1 MENVRANNRRKK
13 VKNPLLKRIPKELLG
28 DWRKYLLVSLFL
40 ILTIGFVSGMYVANG
55 SMMKAADE
63 GVTKYKLEDGHFEL
77 DAKADEELLAA
88 IESGKKADIKQYYLD
103 EAQKELDEKFDDEF
117 EREFTKEFNDEFEKE
132 FTEQF
137 DAEFPAQ
144 FDEAFSAQVKQ
155 TMLAKGMDGTMAE
168 TMLPTV
174 IAQAKQEGT
183 YQSAYDNAYN
193 EVYRETYDIAY
204 EEAYREA
211 YDEAYPE
218 AYDEAWEEIRDEID
232 EEYAKAEEKYELD
245 DPDFEAVPVTIYENF
260 YRNEEEDNNNDGVAD
275 GTVRVYAAT
284 QEVNLACLMEGR
296 FPEAEDEIAIDR
308 MHADNAGIEVG
319 DTVTVGGQSY
329 QVVGLIAYVN
339 YSTLHEK
346 STDLMFDAIKFDVAM
361 VTEEGFNRLGQTI
374 HYTYAWQYIKEPVD
388 EKEEKN
394 LSDDFLK
401 ALLTQTV
408 VGDYEIKDY
417 IPRYANPAI
426 NFATEDMG
434 SDEAMG
440 GVLLDILIVI
450 IAFIFAVTISNTII
464 KEASAIGTLRASGYS
479 KGELIRHYLSVP
491 VIVTLLAA
499 AIGNILGYSVF
510 KNVVVSMYYNSYSLP
525 AYETVWNPEAF
536 IKTTLIPVVL
546 MLVVNLIVITKMMQH
561 TPLQFLRHDLKK
573 TKRKKAMRLPGWKFL
588 SRFRLR
594 IMFQNIPNYII
605 LFAGIFFIMVM
616 LAMAVGMPSTL
627 KYYQDNVADM
637 MFAKYQYVLNAYEDE
652 DGKVI
657 TTGNEEAEK
666 FGMRSLQKKGDAL
679 DEEISVYG
687 ISDDSHYVSIKDLS
701 TRKEDEVY
709 ISTSFGE
716 KYDLAVGDV
725 ITLDEKYENV
735 QYQFEVAGYYEKCQ
749 SIAVFMPIQNYRT
762 VFDLDEEE
770 FDGYMSDTEI
780 TDIEEDNIA
789 TVITERDITKMCDQ
803 LDHSMGAY
811 MQYFQFLCM
820 LLSAVLIYLL
830 TKIIIE
836 KNENAISM
844 TKILGY
850 DNKEIASL
858 YLLSTTILLVV
869 IDIISVFLGALV
881 MEQAWKAIMFS
892 YSGWFAFVIEPAGY
906 FKMFTFVLIGYL
918 VVMFFDFRRI
928 KKIPMD
934 EALKNVE

>member
-1 MENVRANNRRKK
+1 MKNVSANNRRIK

-88 IESGKKADIKQYYLD
+88 IETGKKADIKQYYLD

-155 TMLAKGMDGTMAE
+155 TMLAKGMDRAMAE
-168 TMLPTV
+168 KMLPTV

-193 EVYRETYDIAY
+193 EVYRESYDIAY

-232 EEYAKAEEKYELD
+232 EEYAEAEEKYELD

-275 GTVRVYAAT
+275 GTVRVYAVT

-361 VTEEGFNRLGQTI
+361 VTKEGFNRLGQNI
-374 HYTYAWQYIKEPVD
+374 HYAYAWQYIKEPAD
-388 EKEEKN
+388 EKEEKSF
-394 LSDDFLK
+394 SDDFLK

-417 IPRYANPAI
+417 MPRYANPAI

-657 TTGNEEAEK
+657 TTGNDDAEK

-811 MQYFQFLCM
+811 MQYFQFLCI

>member
-1 MENVRANNRRKK
+1 MKNVRNNRRKK
-13 VKNPLLKRIPKELLG
+13 VRNPLLKRIPKELLG
-28 DWRKYLLVSLFL
+28 DWKKYLLVSLFL

-63 GVTKYKLEDGHFEL
+63 GITKYKLEDGHFEL
-77 DAKADEELLAA
+77 DAKANEELLAA
-88 IESGKKADIKQYYLD
+88 IETGKKADIKQYYLD
-103 EAQKELDEKFDDEF
+103 EAKEELDEKFDDEF
-117 EREFTKEFNDEFEKE
+117 ERKFTKEFNDEFEKE

-137 DAEFPAQ
+137 NAEFPAQ
-144 FDEAFSAQVKQ
+144 FDESFTGQVKQ
-155 TMLAKGMDGTMAE
+155 IMLVQGMNEATADA
-168 TMLPTV
+168 MLPEV
-174 IAQAKQEGT
+174 IAQAKREGT
-183 YQSAYDNAYN
+183 YQSAYDNAYD
-193 EVYRETYDIAY
+193 EVYRESYDIAY

-211 YDEAYPE
+211 YDDAYPE

-232 EEYAKAEEKYELD
+232 EEYVEAEEKYELD
-245 DPDFEAVPVTIYENF
+245 DPRFESVPVNVYENF
-260 YRNEEEDNNNDGVAD
+260 YRNEEEDNDNDGVAD

-284 QEVNLACLMEGR
+284 QEVNLACLMEGS
-296 FPEAEDEIAIDR
+296 FPGAEDEIAIDR

-319 DTVTVGGQSY
+319 DTVTVGGQPY

-374 HYTYAWQYIKEPVD
+374 HYAYAWQYIKEPVD

-417 IPRYANPAI
+417 MPRYANPAI

-450 IAFIFAVTISNTII
+450 IAFIFAVTISNTIA

-479 KGELIRHYLSVP
+479 KGELIRHYLSMP

-499 AIGNILGYSVF
+499 AVGNILGYSVF

-525 AYETVWNPEAF
+525 TYETVWNPEAF
-536 IKTTLIPVVL
+536 VKTTLIPVVL

-657 TTGNEEAEK
+657 TTGNEDAEK

-679 DEEISVYG
+679 DEEITVYG
-687 ISDDSHYVSIKDLS
+687 ISDDSRYVSITDLS
-701 TRKEDEVY
+701 KLKEDEVY

-716 KYDLAVGDV
+716 KYNLAAGDI

-735 QYQFEVAGYYEKCQ
+735 QYRFEVAGIYDKCQ
-749 SIAVFMPIQNYRT
+749 SIAVFMPIQNYRA
-762 VFDLDEEE
+762 VFDLSDEE
-770 FDGYMSDTEI
+770 FDGYMSDKEI

-811 MQYFQFLCM
+811 MQYFQFLCI

-892 YSGWFAFVIEPAGY
+892 YSGWFAFVIVPAGY
-906 FKMFTFVLIGYL
+906 LKMFTFVLIGYL

>member
-88 IESGKKADIKQYYLD
+88 IETGKKADIKQYYLD

-155 TMLAKGMDGTMAE
+155 TMLAKGMDRAMAE
-168 TMLPTV
+168 KMLPTV

-204 EEAYREA
+204 GEAYREA

-245 DPDFEAVPVTIYENF
+245 DPDFEAVPVNVYENF
-260 YRNEEEDNNNDGVAD
+260 YKNEEEDNNNDGVAD
-275 GTVRVYAAT
+275 GTVRVYAVT

-296 FPEAEDEIAIDR
+296 FPETEDEIAIDR

-657 TTGNEEAEK
+657 TTGNDDAEK

-701 TRKEDEVY
+701 TLKEDEVY

-811 MQYFQFLCM
+811 MQYFQFLCI